1 MEEITGNVSW
11 TAVIVGFIAAYA
23 VGFLWY
29 GVIFQK
35 AWAVGNGLPERPEK
49 FPVMAT
55 VIQLVGTFLY
65 SWVFGIT
72 ASREMLLTIIL
83 VVLTLACFVASGAL
97 YRLRPPGVAMI
108 DAGYI
113 VAMGVV
119 LFLAQAIF

>member
-1 MEEITGNVSW
+1 MDEITANVSW
-11 TAVIVGFIAAYA
+11 TAIIVGFIAAYA

-35 AWAVGNGLPERPEK
+35 AWASGNGLPERPES

-55 VIQLVGTFLY
+55 VIQLVATFLY

-72 ASREMLLTIIL
+72 AAREMLLTIVLI
-83 VVLTLACFVASGAL
+83 VLTLAGFVASGAL

-113 VAMGVV
+113 IAMGIV
-119 LFLAQAIF
+119 LFICQAIF

>member
-1 MEEITGNVSW
+1 VEEITANVNW
-11 TAVIVGFIAAYA
+11 TAVIVGFIAAYI

-35 AWAVGNGLPERPEK
+35 AWALGNGLPEKPES
-49 FPVMAT
+49 FPLMAT
-55 VIQLVGTFLY
+55 VIQLVATFLY

-72 ASREMLLTIIL
+72 AAREMLLTIIL
-83 VVLTLACFVASGAL
+83 IVLTLAGFVASGAL

-119 LFLAQAIF
+119 LFLSQAIF

>member
-1 MEEITGNVSW
+1 MEELTTNVSW
-11 TAVIVGFIAAYA
+11 TAVIVGFVAAYA

-35 AWAVGNGLPERPEK
+35 AWALGNGLPEKPEK
-49 FPVMAT
+49 FPVMAM
-55 VIQLVGTFLY
+55 VLQLAGTFLY

-72 ASREMLLTIIL
+72 AAREMLATVILIVLTITCLI
-83 VVLTLACFVASGAL
+83 AAGAL

-113 VAMGVV
+113 LAMGIV
-119 LFLAQAIF
+119 LFICQAIF